1 MSLKAYKLDQS
12 ATEIFISELNNK
24 ESFCN
29 VMPEI
34 YKKPQCEKYK
44 FQKIA
49 WIIWD
54 EWLLIQIFLSWYLLV
69 SLFSSRHSISLI
81 LKENDSIFVF

>member
-49 WIIWD
+49 
-54 EWLLIQIFLSWYLLV
+54 
-69 SLFSSRHSISLI
+69 
-81 LKENDSIFVF
+81 